1 MSKASSDRIR
11 ALVSV
16 STRTQEEEP
25 NSDWILQQGDFR
37 LAFIETEL
45 QHMSEMLSFK
55 HGVFDCKSEIGQER
69 DCVYSVTPL
78 KALFSSEDLLK
89 VWLQASGPF
98 SCQLE
103 EQMLLPKTFPAVGRW
118 DALEDTRRVAVVYAC
133 LRKLTVPDVVIH
145 CFIFFRE
152 TVFLQKT
159 RVFAEDAS
167 AFVQSSDGPKC

>member
-45 QHMSEMLSFK
+45 EHMSEMLSFK

-103 EQMLLPKTFPAVGRW
+103 EQMLCQRPSLLWAAEMLWKIRGVWLSFM
-118 DALEDTRRVAVVYAC
+118 RV
-133 LRKLTVPDVVIH
+133 RG
-145 CFIFFRE
+145 
-152 TVFLQKT
+152 
-159 RVFAEDAS
+159 S
-167 AFVQSSDGPKC
+167 